1 MWLRPT
7 KPHSSPRS
15 GGGHAKTRVY
25 LAYRGAR
32 ARIVAGV
39 VTLAALALAFTVT
52 ACGAPPPEHAPL
64 PEDAPRV
71 VLETSLGEITIGLY
85 AERAPISVANF
96 LGYVDEGFYDGVI
109 FHRVLPGFLV
119 QAGGFLPGMIA
130 KQTGP
135 PIISE
140 SDNGLKNLRG
150 TVAMAREPGK
160 DSATSQFFI
169 NQVDMP
175 RFDYRPPIEYGYAV
189 FGRVLGGMDVVDRIA
204 AIGVHDVHVADG
216 TVHQGVPDE
225 DVVLLRARRAH

>member
-1 MWLRPT
+1 M
-7 KPHSSPRS
+7 
-15 GGGHAKTRVY
+15 
-25 LAYRGAR
+25 
-32 ARIVAGV
+32 
-39 VTLAALALAFTVT
+39 ALAVLAFAIVFA

-64 PEDAPRV
+64 PGDAPRIM
-71 VLETSLGEITIGLY
+71 LETSLGEITIGLY

-96 LGYVDEGFYDGVI
+96 LEYVDAGFYDGVL
-109 FHRVLPGFLV
+109 FHRVLPGFMV
-119 QAGGFLPGMIA
+119 QSGGFLPGMIA

-135 PIISE
+135 PIVNE

-175 RFDYRPPIEYGYAV
+175 RFDYRPPIDYGYAV
-189 FGRVLGGMDVVDRIA
+189 FGRVLTGMDVVDQIA
-204 AIGVHDVHVADG
+204 AVGVHDVDVDDG

-225 DVVLLRARRAH
+225 DVILLRARRAQ

>member
-1 MWLRPT
+1 MWSRPFSL
-7 KPHSSPRS
+7 HISPCFCCGREE
-15 GGGHAKTRVY
+15 TCVY
-25 LAYRGAR
+25 C
-32 ARIVAGV
+32 VALV
-39 VTLAALALAFTVT
+39 LTLVFVA
-52 ACGAPPPEHAPL
+52 ACGAAPPEHAPL

-85 AERAPISVANF
+85 AQRAPISVANF
-96 LGYVDEGFYDGVI
+96 LEYVDTGFYDGVI
-109 FHRVLPGFLV
+109 FHRVLPGFMV

-135 PIISE
+135 PIVTE

-160 DSATSQFFI
+160 DSATSQFFF

-189 FGRVLGGMDVVDRIA
+189 FGRVLTGMDVVDRIGE
-204 AIGVHDVHVADG
+204 ISVHDVDVDDG

-225 DVVLLRARRAH
+225 DVILLRARRAQ

>member
-1 MWLRPT
+1 M
-7 KPHSSPRS
+7 
-15 GGGHAKTRVY
+15 A
-25 LAYRGAR
+25 LAVLAF
-32 ARIVAGV
+32 ATIVA
-39 VTLAALALAFTVT
+39 

-64 PEDAPRV
+64 SGDAPRV

-85 AERAPISVANF
+85 AKRAPVSVANF
-96 LGYVDEGFYDGVI
+96 LEYVDTGFYDGVL
-109 FHRVLPGFLV
+109 FHRVLPGFMV
-119 QAGGFLPGMIA
+119 QSGGFLPGMIA

-135 PIISE
+135 PIVNE

-189 FGRVLGGMDVVDRIA
+189 FGCVLAGMDVVDRIA
-204 AIGVHDVHVADG
+204 AVGVHDVDVDDG

-225 DVVLLRARRAH
+225 DVILLRARRAQ

>member
-1 MWLRPT
+1 MSS
-7 KPHSSPRS
+7 KPID
-15 GGGHAKTRVY
+15 
-25 LAYRGAR
+25 R
-32 ARIVAGV
+32 ALS
-39 VTLAALALAFTVT
+39 LAALAVAIVAV

-64 PEDAPRV
+64 PGDAPRV

-85 AERAPISVANF
+85 AEQAPISVTNF
-96 LGYVDEGFYDGVI
+96 LEYVDAGFYDGVI
-109 FHRVLPGFLV
+109 FHRVLPGFVV
-119 QAGGFLPGMIA
+119 QTGGFLPGMVA

-135 PIISE
+135 TIPIE

-169 NQVDMP
+169 NLVDMP

-189 FGRVLGGMDVVDRIA
+189 FGRVLAGMDVVDRISD
-204 AIGVHDVHVADG
+204 IDVHDIDVDDG

-225 DVVLLRARRAH
+225 DVILLRARRAQ